1 MTPPAVIFHQAIIS
15 KISILTVDN
24 PIMTTTN
31 FVLDTFLRYL
41 QLNFDLIKS
50 KKMGNQLKNKIV
62 IVTGASKGIGAGIAK
77 QMGAAGAKV
86 VVNYASSKSDA
97 DAVVNEIMQ
106 AGGTAIALQGDM
118 SKQADVKALFQ
129 QTLQS
134 FGRLDA
140 LVNNAGIYEFALLE
154 HFTEDSY
161 RRIFDINVLGILLTS
176 HEAVIALGDH
186 GGSIINISSYAG
198 NRPDPY
204 SLVYGAS
211 KGAVNSITTSL
222 SQELGSKQIRV
233 NAIQP
238 GGVLTEG
245 VQKFGA
251 TAESEPVKQMIS
263 KSALGRMAT
272 PADIGKMAVFLASD
286 QSAIIT
292 GQFIEVS
299 GGYK

>member
-1 MTPPAVIFHQAIIS
+1 MS
-15 KISILTVDN
+15 
-24 PIMTTTN
+24 
-31 FVLDTFLRYL
+31 
-41 QLNFDLIKS
+41 
-50 KKMGNQLKNKIV
+50 NQLENKIV

-86 VVNYASSKSDA
+86 VVNYASSKPDA
-97 DAVVNEIMQ
+97 DVVVNEIMQ

-118 SKQADVKALFQ
+118 SKQADVKAIFQ

-161 RRIFDINVLGILLTS
+161 QRIFDINVLGILLTS
-176 HEAVIALGDH
+176 QEAVKAFGDH